1 MDYYG
6 NILQTP
12 RILLE
17 MDSTQRHLLNISET
31 EYRLIDVIATN
42 KSLPE
47 TEQWKIK
54 ADKAFKNFKKCYN
67 GYIIKQK

>member
-17 MDSTQRHLLNISET
+17 MDSTQRHLLNINET
-31 EYRLIDVIATN
+31 EYHLIDIIATN
-42 KSLPE
+42 NSLPE
-47 TEQWKIK
+47 TEQWKTR
-54 ADKAFKNFKKCYN
+54 ADKTFKSVTME
-67 GYIIKQK
+67 